1 MPRWDS
7 AASLTNRNMDIYQKI
22 REKAFDGEF
31 EFQMSRSSGPGGQN
45 VNKVNS
51 KVTLVFNIRGSV
63 VLSEEEKSEL
73 LVKLANKLD
82 SEGNLQIQ
90 SQEKRSQ
97 LQNKEIAIAKF
108 YEVISKAFQK
118 RKIRKASKPSKSAV
132 EQRLKEKKVQSEK
145 KRIRRGGD

>member
-1 MPRWDS
+1 
-7 AASLTNRNMDIYQKI
+7 MDIYQKI

-51 KVTLVFNIRGSV
+51 KVTLVFNIPQSAI
-63 VLSEEEKSEL
+63 LSEEEKAVL
-73 LVKLANKLD
+73 QTKLVQKID
-82 SEGNLQIQ
+82 SECNIQIQ

-97 LQNKEIAIAKF
+97 LQNKEIAVRKF
-108 YEVISKAFQK
+108 YEMIGKAFQK
-118 RKIRKASKPSKSAV
+118 KKIRKVSKPSKSAI
-132 EQRLKEKKVQSEK
+132 EKRLKEKKVQSEK